1 MSNEIFNVP
10 DTWEHAT
17 EAKRNFGDDYQQYCD
32 YCAQYTS
39 ASDEN
44 GNTLCIRVIPLT
56 EKQYRGVQIY
66 LD

>member
-1 MSNEIFNVP
+1 MPDEILNIS

-17 EAKRNFGDDYQQYCD
+17 EAKRSFGDDYQQYCD
-32 YCAQYTS
+32 CCAQYTS

-44 GNTLCIRVIPLT
+44 GNTVCIRVIPLT
-56 EKQYRGVQIY
+56 EKQYRRIQIH